1 MRGNDAKRAN
11 TQAWFRRCR
20 NTEER
25 WRMYAGES
33 RRRTG
38 PESRIFSVRW
48 HLHGFRDIHG
58 LATGLRGHRVIR
70 VSFQQIAI
78 SYAGIE
84 KMQLQMTKILRR
96 VKQQRAIRTATS
108 YISM

>member
-1 MRGNDAKRAN
+1 MQGSQGGGQVRKVAYSACGGICTA
-11 TQAWFRRCR
+11 
-20 NTEER
+20 
-25 WRMYAGES
+25 
-33 RRRTG
+33 
-38 PESRIFSVRW
+38 SVT
-48 HLHGFRDIHG
+48 HG

-84 KMQLQMTKILRR
+84 KMQRQMTKILRR